1 LGLAYTV
8 FNLLGLDE
16 FLSTQIDGGPES
28 LQLAIG
34 LAKEGFLGSRGTLA
48 LSVFDTF
55 LRPRLTPGVQGPFQR
70 SQTEGVNLG
79 WNYAVSDADAVG
91 VNFGISRSM
100 TQYVVNQPP
109 SAAGVQVGELQ
120 GKTSSHSLELGGRTT
135 SGSKEYR
142 WPIPYREVGSEA
154 MRTC

>member
-1 LGLAYTV
+1 MKRANSASPSPVDANNLGGTLGLAYTV

-55 LRPRLTPGVQGPFQR
+55 LRPRLTPGVQGPFPA
-70 SQTEGVNLG
+70 L
-79 WNYAVSDADAVG
+79 AD
-91 VNFGISRSM
+91 
-100 TQYVVNQPP
+100 
-109 SAAGVQVGELQ
+109 
-120 GKTSSHSLELGGRTT
+120 
-135 SGSKEYR
+135 
-142 WPIPYREVGSEA
+142 
-154 MRTC
+154 